1 MKIRFQAD
9 ADLNERIVSG
19 ALRRAPEV
27 DFRTATSAGIRG
39 LHDSDVLEMAALEN
53 RLLVTHDWETMPYHF
68 GKFILERQSAGVLVI
83 PQQLGIGQAIEEII
97 MIWYVSEAEE
107 YTNSIRRIPL

>member
-9 ADLNERIVSG
+9 ADLNERILSG
-19 ALRRAPEV
+19 VVRQVPEI
-27 DFRTATSAGIRG
+27 DFRTSTSAGLRG
-39 LHDSDVLEMAALEN
+39 LHDSDVLELAAREN

-68 GKFILERQSAGVLVI
+68 GDFILERRSAGVLVI

-107 YTNSIRRIPL
+107 YINSIRRIPL

>member
-39 LHDSDVLEMAALEN
+39 LHDSDVLEVAAREN

-107 YTNSIRRIPL
+107 YINSIRRIPL

>member
-9 ADLNERIVSG
+9 ADLNERIVLG
-19 ALRRAPEV
+19 VIRRTPEI
-27 DFRTATSAGIRG
+27 DFRTATSANIRA
-39 LHDSDVLEMAALEN
+39 LPDADVLELCARQN

-68 GKFILERQSAGVLVI
+68 GKFISERQSAGVLVV
-83 PQQLGIGQAIEEII
+83 PQQLGIAQAIEEIV

-107 YTNSIRRIPL
+107 YVNSIRRIPL